1 MALALRIFLIPNRG
15 FEADVAF
22 WKSWGLSAL
31 DNGVVEG
38 IVTTNNNYPT
48 PFSYLLALLAY
59 CYRLFADPHIF
70 NDFWNDGNILFLTI
84 AKMPSIIADL
94 GIAGIILWIG
104 WKGTSMGDTSER
116 SYKRPESRNCNDN
129 PEKTKEGVSVVRRL
143 TRNIFGLRDEDLC
156 GTRSWQDPYTHFP
169 PLPFS
174 FFMLCAIFYLFNPI
188 ALIDG
193 ALWGQVDSLGVFVF
207 LIAII
212 LATSEK
218 PLLAGAV
225 FTLSMMTKL
234 QNMIYGPLFFL
245 LLWQLGA
252 FKGLMKGILGAA
264 LSFLVLNGEFFL
276 KNKATAVFDSLTSN
290 YDYFPLMS
298 LNAFNLW
305 WIIAKGE
312 GMKMTDKLL
321 TIGII
326 NAKTTGLLLFST
338 GYLLAAL
345 TMVKNTFSDMWKKFP
360 FEGKNRNK
368 SESMGDTRSSDR
380 YNSDQDIECRE
391 RTKFCAASLPLKDR
405 AHGKHE
411 VGTEDASKFSFATNA
426 FDSNTKADIFFHFFT
441 ALIIVCFSFFLFQT
455 ESHDRYAFPISVFY
469 LLWGVFYI
477 YRTNTEKNRIHWWNT
492 LSFQI
497 FIIGYIVFSIL
508 FFLNLHTALAYNYPN
523 NSIPFLLF
531 LRTPVFTI
539 PIAIFQI
546 AFFFFFLFVVRKSI
560 GTISSI
566 LSILFLISTLIFM
579 NLPLLIKSPV
589 SLTKLTPHISQQGY
603 GMRLTNMPVNT
614 KNDSK
619 SWNRL
624 SVQYSFYQK
633 GIGTHASSYI
643 VYDINGLFKRFTADI
658 GIDTQ
663 AGGKGTVIFKVYG
676 DDRLLFQSDL
686 IKRYE
691 YPKHVDIDITNVK
704 KFALIVDDGGDGN
717 SDDHADWLS
726 PKLWP

>member
-1 MALALRIFLIPNRG
+1 MSRRSNKYIVVSLFFLALALRIFLIPNRG

-38 IVTTNNNYPT
+38 IAITNNNYPT
-48 PFSYLLALLAY
+48 PFSYLLAILAF

-70 NDFWNDGNILFLTI
+70 NDFWNDGNVLFLLI
-84 AKMPSIIADL
+84 AKLPSIIADL

-129 PEKTKEGVSVVRRL
+129 P
-143 TRNIFGLRDEDLC
+143 
-156 GTRSWQDPYTHFP
+156 THFP

-188 ALIDG
+188 VLIDG

-212 LATSEK
+212 LAASEK

-245 LLWQLGA
+245 LLWQLGS
-252 FKGLMKGILGAA
+252 FKGLMKGFLGAA
-264 LSFLVLNGEFFL
+264 LSFVILNGEFFL
-276 KNKATAVFDSLTSN
+276 KKNANAVFDSLTSN

-305 WIIAKGE
+305 WIVAKGE

-338 GYLLAAL
+338 GYLLAAF
-345 TMVKNTFSDMWKKFP
+345 TMVKGTISDMWKKFP

-368 SESMGDTRSSDR
+368 SESMGDTCEGSCKRPESRNCNEYPEKTTSGMSVVSRLTRNGNGLRDEDLCGTRAWPASTQRGEQDPYRS
-380 YNSDQDIECRE
+380 DI
-391 RTKFCAASLPLKDR
+391 L
-405 AHGKHE
+405 
-411 VGTEDASKFSFATNA
+411 
-426 FDSNTKADIFFHFFT
+426 FHFFT

-469 LLWGVFYI
+469 LLWGAFYI
-477 YRTNTEKNRIHWWNT
+477 YRSNTEKNRILWWT
-492 LSFQI
+492 TISFRI
-497 FIIGYIVFSIL
+497 FIIGYIVFSTL

-523 NSIPFLLF
+523 NSLSFLLF
-531 LRTPVFTI
+531 LRAPMFTI

-546 AFFFFFLFVVRKSI
+546 AFFFFFLFLVRKTI
-560 GTISSI
+560 GILTMSFCLIVFLSSC
-566 LSILFLISTLIFM
+566 LFL
-579 NLPLLIKSPV
+579 NLPLFTKSPV
-589 SLTKLTPHISQQGY
+589 SLTTFTPHISQQGY
-603 GMRLTNMPVNT
+603 GMRMTNMPVNT
-614 KNDSK
+614 SNASKN
-619 SWNRL
+619 WNRL

-643 VYDINGLFKRFTADI
+643 VYDMNGLFKRFTSDI

-663 AGGKGTVIFKVYG
+663 AGGKGTVVFKVYG

-686 IKRYE
+686 MKRYE
-691 YPKHVDIDITNVK
+691 YPRRIDIDITGVK

-717 SDDHADWLS
+717 SDDHADWLN
-726 PKLWP
+726 PQLWP